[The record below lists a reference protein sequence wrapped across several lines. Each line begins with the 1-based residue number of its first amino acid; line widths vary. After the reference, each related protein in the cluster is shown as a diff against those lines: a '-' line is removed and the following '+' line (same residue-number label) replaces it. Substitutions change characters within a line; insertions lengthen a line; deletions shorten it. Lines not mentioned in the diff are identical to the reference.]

1 MRWSVEE
8 LIYGLK
14 VASNNELKLRYR
26 IIGFPAAVWRMTK
39 VFFKWVFTGYCWA
52 TIWDLD
58 HYLMTVFIQRLKM
71 FKKMGKNGYPFGVV
85 EDLSDDYTD
94 EEAREK
100 WIFIIDRLIH
110 GFEIMDSDEY
120 ADDYESGEMKITK
133 RTINGKEVNSITFDR
148 TPEQEEAMK
157 AAWKKQTDYNEETMA
172 LFIKYFRDLWD

>member
-1 MRWSVEE
+1 MRWSIEE

-14 VASNNELKLRYR
+14 NASNRKFKLRYR
-26 IIGFPAAVWRMTK
+26 IIRFPAAVWRMTK
-39 VFFKWVFTGYCWA
+39 VFFKWLFTGYCWA

-71 FKKMGKNGYPFGVV
+71 FKKMGKEGHPWDMESN
-85 EDLSDDYTD
+85 
-94 EEAREK
+94 EEWEQLV
-100 WIFIIDRLIH
+100 DRLIH

-120 ADDYESGEMKITK
+120 ADDYEFVEPVFEDKGNGFTS
-133 RTINGKEVNSITFDR
+133 INFPR

-172 LFIKYFRDLWD
+172 LFTKYFRDLWD